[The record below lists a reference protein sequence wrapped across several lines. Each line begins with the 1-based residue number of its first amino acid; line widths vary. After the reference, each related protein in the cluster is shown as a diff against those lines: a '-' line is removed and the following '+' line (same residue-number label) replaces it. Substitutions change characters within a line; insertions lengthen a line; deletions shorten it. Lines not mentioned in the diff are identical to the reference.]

1 MQKHNVQVGS
11 TYIVKVS
18 GTLTKVRITREHDR
32 GGWYGTNLT
41 TGREIRIRT
50 AARLRKEVNPAGEG
64 SIEQIRNP
72 RLPDFSAEELRQVV
86 ERAKSEILADVASGT
101 VPSTCASF
109 SELHDY
115 TDANGYGGAFERPFD
130 NDETDFWNA
139 VQDAV
144 DRWIKQ
150 GGLKER
156 LTDDEARRIVDEIE
170 F

>member
-1 MQKHNVQVGS
+1 MQKHNVQIGT

-18 GTLTKVRITREHDR
+18 GMLAKVRITREHPR
-32 GGWYGTNLT
+32 GGWYGTNLA

-50 AARLRKEVNPAGEG
+50 AARLRSEVKSAGEAR
-64 SIEQIRNP
+64 IEEPRNP
-72 RLPDFSAEELRQVV
+72 RLPDFKADELRRVV
-86 ERAKSEILADVASGT
+86 ERAKAEILADVAAGT
-101 VPSTCASF
+101 VPATCASF

-130 NDETDFWNA
+130 NNETDFWNA

-144 DRWIKQ
+144 DAWIKQ
-150 GGLKER
+150 GGLKR
-156 LTDDEARRIVDEIE
+156 LTDEEARRIADEIE

>member
-1 MQKHNVQVGS
+1 MQKHNVQIGT

-18 GTLTKVRITREHDR
+18 GTLAKVRLTREHPR
-32 GGWYGTNLT
+32 GGWYGTNLA

-50 AARLRKEVNPAGEG
+50 AARLRSEAKPDGEER
-64 SIEQIRNP
+64 IDKTRNP
-72 RLPDFSAEELRQVV
+72 RLPDFSADELRRVV
-86 ERAKSEILADVASGT
+86 ERAKAEILADVAAGT

-130 NDETDFWNA
+130 NEETDFWNA

-144 DRWIKQ
+144 DAWIKQ
-150 GGLKER
+150 GGLTR
-156 LTDDEARRIVDEIE
+156 LTDDEARRIAAEIE

>member
-1 MQKHNVQVGS
+1 MQKQDVHIGT

-18 GTLTKVRITREHDR
+18 GTLAKVRLTREHPR
-32 GGWYGTNLT
+32 GGWYGTNLA

-50 AARLRKEVNPAGEG
+50 AARLRSEAKPAGERRP
-64 SIEQIRNP
+64 EQIRNP
-72 RLPDFSAEELRQVV
+72 RSPDFSPDELRRVV
-86 ERAKSEILADVASGT
+86 ERAKAEILADVASGT

-130 NDETDFWNA
+130 NNETEFWNA

-144 DRWIKQ
+144 DRWISQ
-150 GGLKER
+150 GGLKGC